1 VERVCFVLDSGAVSA
16 IAKGE
21 AYARRLFEEAV
32 RSGTPIVVPAVVVA
46 ESARGTA
53 RDALAN
59 RLLGAVEVRP
69 VDEALARR
77 AGRLLHETGSS
88 GTIDA
93 IVVATADETPGSAIL
108 TGDVRDLSRLASA
121 RGRTRIM
128 SISGAITRRR

>member
-88 GTIDA
+88 GTI
-93 IVVATADETPGSAIL
+93 VVATADETPGSAIL